1 MSRLS
6 ADATSFGKHSFRQ
19 GFLRKVEDDQYITRT
34 IETLKTRR
42 RNFAASLALSLSLSL
57 PLSLSLSTCH
67 YRSRPCRV
75 AVALSVLVAVVAVV
89 IVVVMCLHSFGI
101 YAGITE
107 FEAARF

>member
-57 PLSLSLSTCH
+57 SLDVPLQVQAVP
-67 YRSRPCRV
+67 RRGRFVRFGRGRRRRNCRRD
-75 AVALSVLVAVVAVV
+75 VLAQFRDLCWHHGV
-89 IVVVMCLHSFGI
+89 
-101 YAGITE
+101 
-107 FEAARF
+107 